1 MQHSSQSVTDR
12 THPADTPFIAADVGG
27 THARVGLVSAPGV
40 DGQPVRLLR
49 YEKYACAHFAGLS
62 DILREFVAVHA
73 PEQVHCGSI
82 ACAGYPAGDTVV
94 NTNLPWPVSIHEL
107 REALGLRE
115 LALINDFQAMAH
127 ATPYLDARDAV
138 VLAPGVASPHGPV
151 LVVGPGT
158 GLGAALRIPTTG
170 GRSVVLATEA
180 GQAAFAP
187 TTEREV
193 AVVGRLLQRTEY
205 VSIEHLLSGPGLVTL
220 YRVLGEL
227 DGTTPA
233 LEHPAEITAAA
244 LAGHDARALDALQTF
259 CGLMGSV
266 IGDLVLLYGAQ
277 GGVYL
282 AGGILPQIR
291 GFLQQSSFIERFFS
305 KGAMRSVLAQVPVRL
320 IEHGH
325 LGVIGAA
332 IWFVDNRPGN

>member
-1 MQHSSQSVTDR
+1 MTDGTR
-12 THPADTPFIAADVGG
+12 GACPPFIAADVGG
-27 THARVGLVSAPGV
+27 THARIGLVSAPGV

-49 YEKYACAHFAGLS
+49 YEKYVCARFASLA
-62 DILREFVAVHA
+62 DILREFVAAHA
-73 PEQVHCGSI
+73 PAQVHCGAI
-82 ACAGYPAGDTVV
+82 ACAGYPAGDTVI
-94 NTNLPWPVSIHEL
+94 NTNLPWPVSILEL

-127 ATPYLDARDAV
+127 ATQYLDVRDAV
-138 VLAPGVASPHGPV
+138 VLAPGAASPLGPV

-158 GLGAALRIPTTG
+158 GLGAALRIPTAG

-187 TTEREV
+187 TTAREV
-193 AVVGRLLQRTEY
+193 AIVGRLLQRTEY

-227 DGTTPA
+227 DGLTPT
-233 LEHPAEITAAA
+233 LGDPADITAAA
-244 LAGHDARALDALQTF
+244 LAGNDAHALDALQTF

-305 KGAMRSVLAQVPVRL
+305 KGAMRGVLAQVPVRL
-320 IEHGH
+320 IEQGH

-332 IWFVDNRPGN
+332 TWFVDNRTGA

>member
-1 MQHSSQSVTDR
+1 MTDGTNR
-12 THPADTPFIAADVGG
+12 AIAPFLAADVGG
-27 THARVGLVSAPGV
+27 THARIGLVSAPGA
-40 DGQPVRLLR
+40 DGQPVRLLH
-49 YEKYACAHFAGLS
+49 YEKYVCAQFPSLA
-62 DILREFVAVHA
+62 DILREFVTAHA
-73 PEQVHCGSI
+73 QAPVRCGSI
-82 ACAGYPAGDTVV
+82 ACAGYPVGDTVI
-94 NTNLPWPVSIHEL
+94 NTNLPWPVSVLAL

-127 ATPYLDARDAV
+127 ATQYLDARDAV
-138 VLAPGVASPHGPV
+138 VLARGDAAARGPV

-158 GLGAALRIPTTG
+158 GLGAALRIPTTS
-170 GRSVVLATEA
+170 GRPVILSTEA

-187 TTEREV
+187 STTREV
-193 AVVGRLLQRTEY
+193 AIVGHLLGRTEH

-220 YRVLGEL
+220 YRILGEL
-227 DGTTPA
+227 DGVTAPLELPADITT
-233 LEHPAEITAAA
+233 AA
-244 LAGHDARALDALQTF
+244 LAGNDALALDALQTF

-291 GFLQQSSFIERFFS
+291 GFLLQSSFLERFLK

-332 IWFVDNRPGN
+332 TWFIDNRTGA

>member
-1 MQHSSQSVTDR
+1 MTDGTR
-12 THPADTPFIAADVGG
+12 RAYPPFIAADVGG
-27 THARVGLVSAPGV
+27 THARIGLVSAPGA

-49 YEKYACAHFAGLS
+49 YEKYVCARFASLA
-62 DILREFVAVHA
+62 DILREFVAAHA
-73 PEQVHCGSI
+73 PAKVHCGSI
-82 ACAGYPAGDTVV
+82 ACAGYPAGDTVI
-94 NTNLPWPVSIHEL
+94 NTNLPWPVSILEL

-127 ATPYLDARDAV
+127 ATQYLDARDAV
-138 VLAPGVASPHGPV
+138 VLAPGVASPRGPV

-170 GRSVVLATEA
+170 GRSVILATEA

-187 TTEREV
+187 TTVREV
-193 AVVGRLLQRTEY
+193 AVVDRLLQRTEY

-227 DGTTPA
+227 DGMTLT
-233 LEHPAEITAAA
+233 LGHPADITAAA
-244 LAGHDARALDALQTF
+244 LADKDAHALDALQTF

-291 GFLQQSSFIERFFS
+291 SFLQQSSFIERFFS

-332 IWFVDNRPGN
+332 TWFVENCTGD